1 MSDVADQGYEVS
13 ITRQMGHYRLQLPAG
28 TWIDLEAATSAVD
41 RAEVATS
48 AGKCNTVNGPAMVR
62 SPSLAG
68 LECDY
73 TLGASNGRI
82 TVENVRG
89 AFDIRTSN
97 GSIEFNGELLPGGD
111 NRIRTSNGSVSI
123 NLPGLP
129 RVSLDASTS
138 NGSVVSRIPMTT
150 ISSEKTHLR
159 AIVGNG
165 DAELSVQTSNCS
177 ITFR

>member
-1 MSDVADQGYEVS
+1 
-13 ITRQMGHYRLQLPAG
+13 
-28 TWIDLEAATSAVD
+28 
-41 RAEVATS
+41 
-48 AGKCNTVNGPAMVR
+48 MVR
-62 SPSLAG
+62 SPSLAD

-73 TLGASNGRI
+73 TLGTSNGRI
-82 TVENVRG
+82 TVKNVRG

-97 GSIEFNGELLPGGD
+97 GSIEFNGELLPGKD
-111 NRIRTSNGSVSI
+111 NRIRTSSGSVSV

-138 NGSVVSRIPMTT
+138 NGSVVSGIPMTT

-159 AIVGNG
+159 ATVGNG
-165 DAELSVQTSNCS
+165 DVELSVQTSNCS

>member
-1 MSDVADQGYEVS
+1 VEG
-13 ITRQMGHYRLQLPAG
+13 
-28 TWIDLEAATSAVD
+28 
-41 RAEVATS
+41 
-48 AGKCNTVNGPAMVR
+48 
-62 SPSLAG
+62 
-68 LECDY
+68 DY
-73 TLGASNGRI
+73 TLGNSNGRI

-97 GSIEFNGELLPGGD
+97 GSIEFDGELLPGGG
-111 NRIRTSNGSVSI
+111 NRVRTSNGSVSI

-129 RVSLDASTS
+129 SVSLDASTS

-159 AIVGNG
+159 ATVGNG
-165 DAELSVQTSNCS
+165 DVELSVQTSNGS

>member
-1 MSDVADQGYEVS
+1 
-13 ITRQMGHYRLQLPAG
+13 
-28 TWIDLEAATSAVD
+28 
-41 RAEVATS
+41 
-48 AGKCNTVNGPAMVR
+48 MVR

-123 NLPGLP
+123 NLPGLL

-150 ISSEKTHLR
+150 ISFEKTHLR